1 MSLMTLCIYFKVVCV
16 CASFNVLHSST
27 SSSSFFLL
35 FAFCILCSSLS
46 LNVWYCWG
54 RDLLEWTVKL
64 WLGDL
69 CVLVASIVGWL
80 GELFRR
86 FWDFSIYMSLSGGF
100 QFPLRQI
107 FLSPALGFSTLAVGV
122 LGACLGKGAGRS
134 SHHSGGRLSWN
145 TPLLIQNL
153 TPTFNYS
160 WSSRVWNLLGT
171 FLQRVEHSSP
181 EGVREM

>member
-1 MSLMTLCIYFKVVCV
+1 MSLMTLCIYFKVV

-27 SSSSFFLL
+27 SSSSFYLL
-35 FAFCILCSSLS
+35 FAFCILCSRLS

-86 FWDFSIYMSLSGGF
+86 VWDFSIYMSLSGGF
-100 QFPLRQI
+100 QFLLRQI

-160 WSSRVWNLLGT
+160 WSSRVWNLFGT